1 MLAEVKST
9 VRAAKRLGETSF
21 AMNKLALR
29 WLQRKDDDKFAY
41 MLRDTMQNL
50 GSTYIKLGQLVAS
63 SPTIFPDEYVNAF
76 QTCLDQTPPLAY
88 DDLLPILED
97 QLGIKLKTRFKHIN
111 RTPLAS
117 ASIAQVHAATLI
129 SGEDV
134 VIKIQKPNV
143 KQLLETDFH
152 FLQFAT
158 QMMEM
163 INPKAWK
170 TSIKD
175 IVEEIRNGML
185 EECNFHQELRN
196 IEEFQAFLDKMQI
209 EHVVVPRVYHEL
221 SSEKVLVMER
231 FYGVPLSD
239 IDGVRKITPEPEF
252 ALVQALDTWF
262 MSLRKCQIYHADLH
276 AGNVMMLNNGK
287 IGFIDFGIVG
297 RLSEQTW
304 DGITSLAVC
313 VPAQDFEGLALALSK
328 IGATKNKEQL
338 DLKRFAKDLELLWK
352 NISNDKMLESQDPDT
367 FWRAITMDFSAI
379 GARHGIR
386 FPREFTLLVKQ
397 FLYFDRYI
405 RLLAPTVDMFDA
417 ERMDFMS
424 TDFE

>member
-1 MLAEVKST
+1 MFQEMLST
-9 VRAAKRLGETSF
+9 VRAARRLGETSL
-21 AMNKLALR
+21 AMNRLALR
-29 WLQRKDDDKFAY
+29 WLKRTDDDKFPY
-41 MLRDTMQNL
+41 MLRDTMQSL

-63 SPTIFPDEYVNAF
+63 SPTIFPDDYVAAF
-76 QTCLDQTPPLAY
+76 QSCLDQTPPLSY
-88 DDLLPILED
+88 DELLPTLEE
-97 QLGIKLKTRFKHIN
+97 QLGVKLRTRFKSID

-117 ASIAQVHAATLI
+117 ASIAQVHAAKLI
-129 SGEDV
+129 TGEDV

-143 KQLLETDFH
+143 KKILETDFH
-152 FLQFAT
+152 FLQFST

-170 TSIKD
+170 TSLKD

-185 EECNFHQELRN
+185 EECDFRQELAN
-196 IEEFQAFLDKMQI
+196 IEEFARFLEKMQI
-209 EHVVVPRVYHEL
+209 EQVIVPKVYHDL

-239 IDGVRKITPEPEF
+239 IEGIRKITNDPEF

-276 AGNVMMLNNGK
+276 AGNVMMLNDGR

-297 RLSEQTW
+297 RLSEVTW

-313 VPAQDFEGLALALSK
+313 VPAQDFDGLALALSK
-328 IGATKNKEQL
+328 IGATKDKAQL
-338 DLKRFAKDLELLWK
+338 DLKRFAKDLESLWR
-352 NISNDKMLESQDPDT
+352 NISSDKMLNSDDPDS
-367 FWRAITMDFSAI
+367 FWRTITLDFSTI
-379 GARHGIR
+379 SARHGIR
-386 FPREFTLLVKQ
+386 FPREFTLLIKQ

-417 ERMDFMS
+417 ERMDIMGI
-424 TDFE
+424 DY